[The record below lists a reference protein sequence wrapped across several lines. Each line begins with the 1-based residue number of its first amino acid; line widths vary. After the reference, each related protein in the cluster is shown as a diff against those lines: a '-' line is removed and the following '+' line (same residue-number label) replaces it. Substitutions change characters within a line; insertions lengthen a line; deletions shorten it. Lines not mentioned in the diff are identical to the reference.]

1 MNINFKIYI
10 FYSVKILSC
19 VFMVFISSFLNVLL
33 KKIIVQFIW
42 VFQGERNHTD
52 GVEVSKPQKDLILQ
66 LYFMYSMLSYVYA
79 SCYVKITKL

>member
-19 VFMVFISSFLNVLL
+19 VFMVPLLIISSFLNVLL

-52 GVEVSKPQKDLILQ
+52 GVGVSKPQKDLILQ
-66 LYFMYSMLSYVYA
+66 LYFMF
-79 SCYVKITKL
+79 C

>member
-66 LYFMYSMLSYVYA
+66 LYFMF
-79 SCYVKITKL
+79 C

>member
-19 VFMVFISSFLNVLL
+19 VFMVPLLIISSFLNVLL
-33 KKIIVQFIW
+33 KKIILQFIW

-66 LYFMYSMLSYVYA
+66 LYFMF
-79 SCYVKITKL
+79 C

>member
-19 VFMVFISSFLNVLL
+19 VFMVPLLIISSFLNVLL

-52 GVEVSKPQKDLILQ
+52 GVEVSKPPKDLILQ
-66 LYFMYSMLSYVYA
+66 LYFMF
-79 SCYVKITKL
+79 C

>member
-19 VFMVFISSFLNVLL
+19 VFMVPLLIISSFLNVLL

-42 VFQGERNHTD
+42 VSQGERNHTD
-52 GVEVSKPQKDLILQ
+52 GVEVSKPPKDLILQ
-66 LYFMYSMLSYVYA
+66 LYFMF
-79 SCYVKITKL
+79 C